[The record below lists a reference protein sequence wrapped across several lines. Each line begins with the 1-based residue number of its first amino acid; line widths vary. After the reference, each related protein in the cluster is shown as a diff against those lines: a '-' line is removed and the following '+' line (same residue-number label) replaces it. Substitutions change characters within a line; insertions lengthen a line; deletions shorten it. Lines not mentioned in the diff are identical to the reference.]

1 MPAQEVEVQERDRM
15 SPSFPSSEGSRGSRD
30 HLYRHRSRTPSS
42 EFYSTS
48 SRQDKLEKS
57 NNKREKRHS
66 YHTIGNDAMSKALQQ
81 KFLSLLLLEGLTRKL
96 PYRFS

>member
-1 MPAQEVEVQERDRM
+1 MPAQEVEVQERDRR

-30 HLYRHRSRTPSS
+30 RLYRHRSRTPSS